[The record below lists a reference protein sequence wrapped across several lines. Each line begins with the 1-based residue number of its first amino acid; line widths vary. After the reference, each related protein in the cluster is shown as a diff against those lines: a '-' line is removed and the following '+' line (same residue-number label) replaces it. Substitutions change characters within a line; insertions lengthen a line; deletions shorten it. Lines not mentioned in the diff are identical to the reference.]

1 MPVYE
6 YRCTRCDHL
15 FEVTHEVGGTPGPCP
30 VCGGSARRVFTSVG
44 LIFKGSGFHT
54 TDYRKSPA
62 SFWAGKEDAEKKDA
76 DKKDADKKAPEEKAS
91 TGVSSPDMSAQNG
104 SSEAFS

>member
-1 MPVYE
+1 MPVYA

-62 SFWAGKEDAEKKDA
+62 SYGADKKDAEKKDA
-76 DKKDADKKAPEEKAS
+76 DKKDADKKAPEKKPS
-91 TGVSSPDMSAQNG
+91 TGVSSPDVSAKND
-104 SSEAFS
+104 SSKASS

>member
-6 YRCTRCDHL
+6 YRCTNCDHL

-30 VCGGSARRVFTSVG
+30 VCGGPARRVFTSVG

-62 SFWAGKEDAEKKDA
+62 SYGADKKDA
-76 DKKDADKKAPEEKAS
+76 DKKDADKKAPEKKPS
-91 TGVSSPDMSAQNG
+91 TGVSSPDVSAKND
-104 SSEAFS
+104 SSKASS